1 MVIRLRTHDARTLS
15 QQAVFSVVVEC
26 ECNRAC
32 LVGRAIVVG
41 IGLACVSDS

>member
-1 MVIRLRTHDARTLS
+1 MVIRLRTQDARRLS
-15 QQAVFSVVVEC
+15 QQALFSVMIEC

-41 IGLACVSDS
+41 IGLACMC